1 MVVEIKAIDE
11 IAPIHHAQLLTYLKA
26 ADKQVGLLMNFNVTV
41 LKDGLKRVVNHYA
54 GESLKSSPR
63 FLRDLRVSA
72 VNTEP
77 VVKTGPE

>member
-26 ADKQVGLLMNFNVTV
+26 ADKQVGLLMNFNVAV

-54 GESLKSSPR
+54 GESLTSSPR

-77 VVKTGPE
+77 VVKTGPD